1 MGIGAAQSQRADAV
15 PGAGLKRRGALEIN
29 ARGMAPDVPGVEN
42 RGLRQ
47 KLRAL
52 ERDLF
57 SETLRRGRMARGNM
71 VAGNG
76 S

>member
-1 MGIGAAQSQRADAV
+1 MLYLAPASSGG
-15 PGAGLKRRGALEIN
+15 GHEIN
-29 ARGMAPDVPGVEN
+29 ARGMAPDVPDVEN

-52 ERDLF
+52 GSCFRRPSADRELF
-57 SETLRRGRMARGNM
+57 SETLRRGRMARGSM
-71 VAGNG
+71 VAGNN